1 MKTNLWLPAS
11 LFVTLMTAALATGNQ
26 LLLIIA
32 IMIAMT
38 VLLCLAAVIWASA
51 TVTVSAEVTDL
62 NVRRGDRTALLLQI
76 SHRGW
81 IPVAP
86 VLLEIPSMSGRQNR
100 AIRLRDMPGRVQRLR
115 MPIQA
120 DHVGVY
126 RAGVTS
132 CTVEDLLGIFRRT
145 VHPDNTAFEMVV
157 QPQTFQTEP
166 LKMAPGDPGSEIMA
180 RATED
185 LNAPSDIRAYQPG
198 DAMKKIHWKLS
209 LRKGELIVRKFDE
222 PLMQDVLILMDC
234 SRPPSWGYP
243 QAEAD
248 IRDALLET
256 AASLFSDQIHTDHA
270 VRMPLTGDHPAE
282 VDRSMGVVNAFDYLA
297 RVDFTETDRFE
308 RVLQMESR
316 RLRKVGCVAAVSAR
330 LNSGMVDIMIRIHRA
345 GPNVR
350 FFLVTFAPDDDSVLS
365 LVSRLRQGGVEVAY
379 VVPDTGGKAD
389 SEP

>member
-1 MKTNLWLPAS
+1 MKIHLMIPGAL
-11 LFVTLMTAALATGNQ
+11 LLTLMTAALATGNQ

-32 IMIAMT
+32 LLIALT
-38 VLLCLAAVIWASA
+38 IIICFAAVLWASA
-51 TVTVSAEVTDL
+51 TMTVSADVADL
-62 NVRRGDRTALLLQI
+62 NVYRGDQTELVLQV

-81 IPVAP
+81 IPIAP
-86 VLLEIPSMSGRQNR
+86 VLMEIPSMSGGENR
-100 AIRLRDMPGRVQRLR
+100 VIRLRDLPGRTQRLR
-115 MPIQA
+115 MPIRA

-126 RAGVTS
+126 QAGIAS
-132 CTVEDLLGIFRRT
+132 CTVEDLLGIFSR
-145 VHPDNTAFEMVV
+145 VFHPDSTAFEMVV
-157 QPQTFQTEP
+157 LPRTYQTEP

-234 SRPPSWGYP
+234 SRPPSWGHP

-248 IRDALLET
+248 IRDAMLET
-256 AASLFSDQIHTDHA
+256 AASLFSDQIKTDHS
-270 VRMPLTGDHPAE
+270 VRMPLTGSHPAD
-282 VDRSMGVVNAFDYLA
+282 VDRTMGAANALDYLA

-350 FFLVTFAPDDDSVLS
+350 FFLVTFMPDDTGMLQ
-365 LVSRLRQGGVEVAY
+365 LISRLRQGGVEVAY
-379 VVPDTGGKAD
+379 VVPGN
-389 SEP
+389 E